1 LAEKWWVFAFSTNAK
16 EILKPLKERK
26 QKIPHGSE
34 KKVGFEIEFVFNVSE
49 QIIEMS
55 GLTDRS

>member
-1 LAEKWWVFAFSTNAK
+1 MVGKILLSLHRENAK

-26 QKIPHGSE
+26 QKIPHGS